1 MVVAERVQMDP
12 GSWWAALKH
21 GGLLVA
27 PSRLGEFF
35 VPQLD
40 PLSSWVEERL
50 RRDVTQ
56 CLEGET
62 ASLGT
67 LLDTV
72 LEQVLGLE
80 GWIKGSQVGREWGRQ
95 VITREWVKPRR
106 VWQHAG
112 GTVLPV
118 FVAEDLESG
127 GCDKSP
133 LARTRLGVGRG
144 KRAVSRVIE
153 WLRRAN
159 LPIGVLTNG
168 IQWRLIHAGS
178 DYDAWCEW
186 DINLWFE
193 EGTAGIQVLALR
205 LLLGRQALVAEPGTP
220 CTLLAAIQA
229 SRQGEAELSEV
240 LGERVRQAVEVLI
253 REAGIGAEAGNPK
266 DLYIAATR
274 MMMRC
279 VVILFAEARDLL
291 PRDNPIY
298 HNSYGIQGLR
308 EQLDRMAGGRVSERL
323 RRQYGAWGRLLG
335 LFRLVYWGCPHQA
348 LLVPRYG
355 GGLFE
360 PGNPQSVDPVSR
372 ALAVLEDPKRAIS
385 DAAVYRI
392 LELLCRSKVRVR
404 QGRGSTWV
412 EAPVDFSD
420 LSSEYI
426 GILYEGLLDF
436 ELRRAAEVTVF
447 LNLGDQPA
455 LPLSR
460 LEQMS
465 EKALESLLEKLK
477 KAAKPSLSD
486 DGGEDEAEAEDDE
499 EREEIEDEDEEATE
513 LEPEV
518 RDPDAGVL
526 DLAQELRERVQAWGI
541 RAVQAGKLVAKPR
554 SKQQEAL
561 AEYERQVAA
570 MAERLIARVLLPGE
584 WFLVRWGGTRKG
596 SGTFYTRPLLT
607 VPTVRRTLE
616 PLVYE
621 GGVVRSP
628 ADLLAL
634 KICDP
639 ACGSGSFLVAALR
652 YMTDALWSS
661 LFVHGWLVQEGEEIR
676 TGIPSTA
683 QPEWFVECV
692 KNLPLATEKAEDYS
706 KPRLKRYVVE
716 RCVYGVDINPLAVE
730 LARLSLWVETMD
742 PSLPFG
748 FLDHKIKCGNA
759 LVGCW
764 FDQFQDYPVMAWERI
779 AGDENHKGTLPAG
792 VLTKRIKELRSG
804 RVKEELRELLTG
816 SVQLSF
822 LENRLSQKPEM
833 THQQARQLIETV
845 HQAVLDPRQQQQ
857 EYAKVREETFLQLK
871 WAFDCWCAVWFWQI
885 EDPEVVPS
893 PRQFVDPSDSV
904 RSEVERLSQEYQ
916 FFHWELEFPDVFIAK
931 GSGFD
936 AILGNPPWENL
947 QSNPAE
953 FFSNVDPLFRS
964 YGRLESLK
972 KREDLFR
979 TVEGLEREWLL
990 YCGKFKFY
998 ANWIKYATVPF
1009 GDNERNGKL
1018 DFSLGSKSREL
1029 HKIWAERRKNRVGY
1043 SDPQHPYHSLG
1054 GGRVFT
1060 YKLFL
1065 DLSYSLLKK
1074 GGVLGLIVPSSIYS
1088 DKFSTSLRK
1097 LFVDQCE
1104 WLWLFGFENRNKIF
1118 NIHRSFKF
1126 CPIIIRKGGA
1136 TKVIKTAFMRQNLSD
1151 WENAEQFVIDYPKAQ
1166 VDKFSPF
1173 SKAFLEIRTDR
1184 DVEVLD
1190 KLYANGVLLGDKSDK
1205 GWNIKFALEFM
1216 MNTDAKLF
1224 PPRPWWESQGY
1235 QPDEYGHWLKG
1246 NWQPYTGSRSILHR
1260 PPGLILSRD
1269 GSQGILVDE
1278 VEDVALPL
1286 YEGRMI
1292 GQFDF
1297 SKKGWVSGKGRK
1309 AIWEETIWTNKQLHP
1324 QFMMD
1329 IQSFRLSNSFKGQ
1342 KIGFLAI
1349 GSATNMRSMICS
1361 SIYDKPCGNAVPV
1374 LDTQGTRAENLILSF
1389 ILNSFTFDFAV
1400 RNRFGGINLNYFVI
1414 SENPLIYPHQVERY
1428 NNLLVFAASLT
1439 WISSSFSSL
1448 WLKYFYHGYSR
1459 NSWYQLW
1466 ALTPYE
1472 RLRLRCI
1479 LDAVVA
1485 ELYGLDIDDF
1495 AWILKDCDHPLA
1507 QIGNKAFA
1515 RTLDPKGFWRVDK
1528 DRDPELRH
1536 TVLAQVAFQDLK
1548 TLGLEAFLAL
1558 NNGEGWMLPD
1568 TLRLADYGLG
1578 HDERAKEPQPVG
1590 ERIGEEVNRE
1600 WASREDQEA
1609 PTRHSPLPTNHQYRY
1624 YPWQLAQPAADTWEE
1639 CQRHADN
1646 LKRLLGSAP
1655 QSTDTVKVGSTSAE
1669 PNVQPPTDLFGN
1681 PLPTDLFGNVIEER
1695 IRKGKR

>member
-35 VPQLD
+35 VPQGLE

-50 RRDVTQ
+50 RRDLTQ
-56 CLEGET
+56 CLDGET
-62 ASLGT
+62 ASLGS

-127 GCDKSP
+127 GS
-133 LARTRLGVGRG
+133 RLGVGRG

-153 WLRRAN
+153 WLRRAD

-205 LLLGRQALVAEPGTP
+205 LLLGRQALVSEPGTLCP
-220 CTLLAAIQA
+220 LLAAIQA

-253 REAGIGAEAGNPK
+253 REAGIGAEAGDPK

-335 LFRLVYWGCPHQA
+335 LFRLVYRGCPHQA

-360 PGNPQSVDPVSR
+360 PGDPQSVDPVSR
-372 ALAVLEDPKRAIS
+372 ALAVLEDPQRGIS

-392 LELLCRSKVRVR
+392 LELLCRSKVKVR
-404 QGRGSTWV
+404 QGQGSILV

-460 LEQMS
+460 LEEMS
-465 EKALESLLEKLK
+465 DKALESLLEKLK

-486 DGGEDEAEAEDDE
+486 DGGEDEAEVEDDE
-499 EREEIEDEDEEATE
+499 ESEEIEDEESAE
-513 LEPEV
+513 LEPED

-554 SKQQEAL
+554 SKKPEAL
-561 AEYERQVAA
+561 AEYERQVAG
-570 MAERLIARVLLPGE
+570 MAERLIARILLPGE

-639 ACGSGSFLVAALR
+639 ACGSGSFLVATLR
-652 YMTDALWSS
+652 YVTDALWDS

-716 RCVYGVDINPLAVE
+716 RCLYGVDINPLAVE

-748 FLDHKIKCGNA
+748 FLDHKVKCGNA

-764 FDQFQDYPVMAWERI
+764 FDQFQDYPVMAWERV
-779 AGDENHKGTLPAG
+779 AGDEKHKGTLPAG

-804 RVKEELRELLTG
+804 RIKEELRELLTG

-833 THQQARQLIETV
+833 THQQARQLIETI
-845 HQAVLDPRQQQQ
+845 HLAVLDPRHQQQ

-885 EDPEVVPS
+885 EDPDVVPS
-893 PRQFVDPSDSV
+893 PRQFVDPSDQV

-916 FFHWELEFPDVFIAK
+916 FFHWELEFPDVFVAK

-936 AILGNPPWENL
+936 AILGNPPWEI
-947 QSNPAE
+947 QKPSSKE
-953 FFSNVDPLFRS
+953 FFSNIDPLYRT
-964 YGRLESLK
+964 YGKQEALK
-972 KREDLFR
+972 KQQDYFESDS
-979 TVEGLEREWLL
+979 TIETSWLG
-990 YCGKFKFY
+990 YCAKLK
-998 ANWIKYATVPF
+998 ALSNWCKYAAYPF
-1009 GDNERNGKL
+1009 GDDDRL
-1018 DFSLGSKSREL
+1018 DKKYSLSR
-1029 HKIWAERRKNRVGY
+1029 KKAEAEQLASQWRKRRQKRTGY
-1043 SDPQHPYHSLG
+1043 SDPTHPFCYQGSADIN
-1054 GGRVFT
+1054 T
-1060 YKLFL
+1060 YKMFL
-1065 DLSYSLLKK
+1065 ELGYALLRD
-1074 GGVLGLIVPSSIYS
+1074 GGQLGLIVPSGVYT
-1088 DKFSTSLRK
+1088 DKGSASLRK
-1097 LFVDQCE
+1097 LFLDHSQ
-1104 WLWLFGFENRNKIF
+1104 WQWLFGFENRDGIF
-1118 NIHRSFKF
+1118 DIHRSFKF
-1126 CPIIIRKGGA
+1126 CPVIVQKGGSTTAIKA
-1136 TKVIKTAFMRQNLSD
+1136 TFMERRLEAWSQADDFVLS
-1151 WENAEQFVIDYPKAQ
+1151 YPRAQ
-1166 VDKFSPF
+1166 IEKFSPYT
-1173 SKAFLEIRTDR
+1173 SAILEIRDPK
-1184 DVEVLD
+1184 DLAILD
-1190 KLYANGVLLGDKSDK
+1190 KMYANGVLLGDPSPN
-1205 GWNIKFALEFM
+1205 GWGIKYATEFHM
-1216 MNTDAKLF
+1216 TNDSKLF
-1224 PPRPWWESQGY
+1224 PPRPQWESQGY

-1246 NWQPYTGSRSILHR
+1246 NWQPYTGSPSILHR

-1269 GSQGILVDE
+1269 GSQGIPVEE

-1286 YEGRMI
+1286 YQGVMI
-1292 GQFDF
+1292 GQLENNRAAWISGSGSRATWSKDLTLRFYF
-1297 SKKGWVSGKGRK
+1297 S
-1309 AIWEETIWTNKQLHP
+1309 P
-1324 QFMMD
+1324 QFLISTKTVNERFIES
-1329 IQSFRLSNSFKGQ
+1329 IQNRYLMRNIARTTDSRTM
-1342 KIGFLAI
+1342 I
-1349 GSATNMRSMICS
+1349 GSPSAYFPAGHSLASISIEKEKSMIWHISGCLS
-1361 SIYDKPCGNAVPV
+1361 S
-1374 LDTQGTRAENLILSF
+1374 
-1389 ILNSFTFDFAV
+1389 
-1400 RNRFGGINLNYFVI
+1400 
-1414 SENPLIYPHQVERY
+1414 
-1428 NNLLVFAASLT
+1428 LVFDYSLRQRIGGT
-1439 WISSSFSSL
+1439 NLSWSFLEELSIIRKGKYTVAIKMLVLKISAISILFAKD
-1448 WLKYFYHGYSR
+1448 WLEITNQLQNIG
-1459 NSWYQLW
+1459 WYQSW

-1485 ELYGLDIDDF
+1485 ELYGLDISDF

-1507 QIGNKAFA
+1507 QISTKAFA

-1548 TLGLEAFLAL
+1548 NLGLEAFLAL
-1558 NNGEGWMLPD
+1558 NDGEGWMIPD
-1568 TLRLADYGLG
+1568 TLTLADYGLG
-1578 HDERAKEPQPVG
+1578 HDDRAKSPQPVSPTLG
-1590 ERIGEEVNRE
+1590 LRH
-1600 WASREDQEA
+1600 QE
-1609 PTRHSPLPTNHQYRY
+1609 
-1624 YPWQLAQPAADTWEE
+1624 WQLQGSPSDTWEE
-1639 CQRHADN
+1639 CKMHAGLLSQL
-1646 LKRLLGSAP
+1646 LKEYNQTSSKLQDPS
-1655 QSTDTVKVGSTSAE
+1655 STSHSSTQLE
-1669 PNVQPPTDLFGN
+1669 L
-1681 PLPTDLFGNVIEER
+1681 LY
-1695 IRKGKR
+1695 